1 MAQAPRPS
9 AKRRSPTGLARVLI
23 HTPTAIRARRIL
35 ETEIEY
41 VAHASFNDPGA
52 RDEILSPMPEPTQ
65 GKSTRRSKIPTGLY
79 SYLTGMRAARLL
91 SREQEVHLFRKM
103 NYLKYLAN
111 RLRNGIDAHR
121 PSAAV
126 LDEIVRLQ
134 AEALKVKNE
143 IVEANLRL
151 VISIVKNRIRPGYD
165 LSERVSDGNFALI
178 KAVDRFDF
186 ARGNKFSTYASWA
199 ILNELTRYDR
209 QQNRGNRRFVHYTR
223 DVASPVTRSDEPEI
237 EEAEDQRRSAVA
249 RSLDR
254 LDKRERLILASRYG
268 IGGGAELTLKQI
280 GLDLGISKERV
291 RQIESRACA
300 KLRKFAHLA
309 ALGPSEA

>member
-1 MAQAPRPS
+1 
-9 AKRRSPTGLARVLI
+9 
-23 HTPTAIRARRIL
+23 
-35 ETEIEY
+35 
-41 VAHASFNDPGA
+41 
-52 RDEILSPMPEPTQ
+52 MPKPTQ
-65 GKSTRRSKIPTGLY
+65 GRRSRRSKIPAGLY
-79 SYLTGMRAARLL
+79 SYLTGMRAAPLL

-111 RLRNGIDAHR
+111 RLRNGIDAHC
-121 PSAAV
+121 PSAAD

-143 IVEANLRL
+143 IIEANLRL
-151 VISIVKNRIRPGYD
+151 VISIVKGRIRPGYD

-209 QQNRGNRRFVHYTR
+209 QQNCGNRRFIHYAR

-291 RQIESRACA
+291 RQIESRARA
-300 KLRKFAHLA
+300 KLRKFVHLA

>member
-1 MAQAPRPS
+1 
-9 AKRRSPTGLARVLI
+9 
-23 HTPTAIRARRIL
+23 
-35 ETEIEY
+35 
-41 VAHASFNDPGA
+41 
-52 RDEILSPMPEPTQ
+52 MPEPTQ
-65 GKSTRRSKIPTGLY
+65 GKSTRRSKIPTSLY
-79 SYLTGMRAARLL
+79 SYLTGMRAAPLL
-91 SREQEVHLFRKM
+91 SREQEAHLFRKM
-103 NYLKYLAN
+103 NFLKYLAN
-111 RLRNGIDAHR
+111 RLRNDIDAQR
-121 PSAAV
+121 PSAAD
-126 LDEIVRLQ
+126 LDEIERLQ

-143 IVEANLRL
+143 IIEANLRL
-151 VISIVKNRIRPGYD
+151 VIAIAKMRIRPGYD

-178 KAVDRFDF
+178 KAVVRFDF

-209 QQNRGNRRFVHYTR
+209 QQNRDNRRFVHYR
-223 DVASPVTRSDEPEI
+223 GDVASPIIRSDDREI

-268 IGGGAELTLKQI
+268 IGGGSELTLKQI

-291 RQIESRACA
+291 RQIESRARA